1 MEELLRQVD
10 DHVHTHLMK
19 FLQTHDTDLV
29 KQFFTNT
36 VLTPTETAHIVAKAN
51 LHAHQMG
58 ALNANK
64 PNQTA
69 GSGNSAVRRSQSS
82 ISPLRQMAQ
91 NPSQSQR
98 DASYLQFRKTTPTRK
113 QQKNTSSTRNAGGS
127 MHGHTP
133 SREFGTS
140 GKMQGTG
147 DSVRLQELQQN
158 TD

>member
-1 MEELLRQVD
+1 MIRTRLVDFDSAVNQFLAELTEKQFKMDELLRQVD
-10 DHVHTHLMK
+10 EHVHTHLMK

-64 PNQTA
+64 SNQNT

-91 NPSQSQR
+91 NQSQSQR
-98 DASYLQFRKTTPTRK
+98 DASYL
-113 QQKNTSSTRNAGGS
+113 
-127 MHGHTP
+127 
-133 SREFGTS
+133 
-140 GKMQGTG
+140 
-147 DSVRLQELQQN
+147 
-158 TD
+158 